1 MQNIW
6 QLVALVG
13 LGGALGAVLRY
24 LLTLF
29 VVGYWGN
36 SFPFGTLW
44 VNVVGSLVLGLF
56 LGWSQ
61 IHATD
66 AAFKVFITIGLCGAL
81 TTFSTFAFD
90 TLSLIQ
96 AQQVGKALLNIGL
109 NTTLCLL
116 MVYGGQQ
123 LIILGYK

>member
-1 MQNIW
+1 MQNTW
-6 QLVALVG
+6 QLVAAVG
-13 LGGALGAVLRY
+13 LGGAVGAVLRY

-36 SFPFGTLW
+36 SFPFGTLC
-44 VNVVGSLVLGLF
+44 VNVVGSLLLGLF

-61 IHATD
+61 IHGTET
-66 AAFKVFITIGLCGAL
+66 AFKVFITIGLCGAL

-96 AQQVGKALLNIGL
+96 AQQLGRALLNIGL

-116 MVYGGQQ
+116 MVFGGQQ